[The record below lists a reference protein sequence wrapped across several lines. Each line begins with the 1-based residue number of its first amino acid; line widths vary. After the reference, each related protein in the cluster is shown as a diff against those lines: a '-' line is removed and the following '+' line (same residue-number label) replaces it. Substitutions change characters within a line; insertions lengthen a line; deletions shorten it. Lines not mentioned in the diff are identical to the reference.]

1 MELRFINESGRLR
14 LSGFGVVS
22 EREEGIES
30 AIAEIM
36 KRKGRMH
43 LNKDCIF
50 TKGEV
55 EVLLRIFAKGHTE
68 EASYNYNGELMRGGT
83 FGVLAICVL

>member
-1 MELRFINESGRLR
+1 MTLEVRFERLRPVEFRFINESGRLR
-14 LSGFGVVS
+14 VSGFGVVS

-50 TKGEV
+50 TKGGGGKSLEN
-55 EVLLRIFAKGHTE
+55 LRQ
-68 EASYNYNGELMRGGT
+68 RP
-83 FGVLAICVL
+83 